1 MTTQTT
7 IVWSSFDGRFSDNPR
22 ALYERLRAE
31 RDDLTHVWLARDELR
46 HTFPTDVELV
56 TSRTPEAA
64 RALESADLV
73 FASSHI
79 EVEWEK
85 KPGATYVQTWHGTPL
100 KTVHWDVLWAPE
112 GKLVAL
118 DRDVQR
124 WDLLLSPNPHATRYL
139 TQAFRWEGELLES
152 GYPRNDV
159 LSPPRHDARRAE
171 VRAALGIDPGATVVL
186 YAPTWRDAEGYD
198 TSLDVPVRLELDRFG
213 DALGDDHV
221 LLLRAHNMVAGRW
234 HVDDHDWLRD
244 VSLTPP
250 DAADLYCAAD
260 VLVTD
265 YSSAMFD
272 WTVTGRPL
280 LYLAS
285 DLEQY
290 ASQTRGF
297 YVDLFP
303 EAPGPVLRSTEELV
317 AALVDLPTVEKEH
330 AERYAAFRER
340 FTPHE
345 DGHATERVLRHL
357 GLIG

>member
-1 MTTQTT
+1 M
-7 IVWSSFDGRFSDNPR
+7 R
-22 ALYERLRAE
+22 
-31 RDDLTHVWLARDELR
+31 
-46 HTFPTDVELV
+46 
-56 TSRTPEAA
+56 
-64 RALESADLV
+64 
-73 FASSHI
+73 
-79 EVEWEK
+79 
-85 KPGATYVQTWHGTPL
+85 
-100 KTVHWDVLWAPE
+100 
-112 GKLVAL
+112 
-118 DRDVQR
+118 
-124 WDLLLSPNPHATRYL
+124 
-139 TQAFRWEGELLES
+139 
-152 GYPRNDV
+152 
-159 LSPPRHDARRAE
+159 
-171 VRAALGIDPGATVVL
+171 
-186 YAPTWRDAEGYD
+186 
-198 TSLDVPVRLELDRFG
+198 G